1 MNYKSLKEKLSPSVA
16 RALEDLKAE
25 LVDIAFTK
33 QKGEMTVTV
42 FVYKK
47 DGLDIDLLQEASEK
61 LDPIFEAEKELKD
74 KYYLEISSPG
84 IDRPI
89 KTDDDFRRN
98 MDIKLDA
105 KLKNNE
111 KHIGILKKYDEES
124 FTLDCDGKIIEI
136 KRADVKKLTQAIE
149 F

>member
-1 MNYKSLKEKLSPSVA
+1 MNYKSLKEKLSPSLA
-16 RALEDLKAE
+16 KALEDLKAE
-25 LVDIAFTK
+25 LVDIAFTR

-61 LDPIFEAEKELKD
+61 LDPIFEAEKEFKD

>member
-16 RALEDLKAE
+16 KALEDLKAE
-25 LVDIAFTK
+25 LVDIAFTR

-47 DGLDIDLLQEASEK
+47 DGLDIDLLQKASEK

-124 FTLDCDGKIIEI
+124 FTLDCDGKNIEI

>member
-16 RALEDLKAE
+16 KALEDLKAE
-25 LVDIAFTK
+25 LVDITFTR

-47 DGLDIDLLQEASEK
+47 EGLDIDILQKASER

-84 IDRPI
+84 INRPI
-89 KTDDDFRRN
+89 ETDDDFRRN
-98 MDIKLDA
+98 MDMKLDA
-105 KLKNNE
+105 KLKNKE
-111 KHIGILKKYDEES
+111 KYIGILKKYDEES
-124 FTLDCDGKIIEI
+124 FTLDCDGELIEI

>member
-16 RALEDLKAE
+16 KALEDLKAE
-25 LVDIAFTK
+25 LVDIDFTR

>member
-16 RALEDLKAE
+16 KALEDLKAE
-25 LVDIAFTK
+25 LVDIAFTR

-42 FVYKK
+42 FVYKR

-98 MDIKLDA
+98 IDIKLDA

-124 FTLDCDGKIIEI
+124 FTLDCDGKNIEI

>member
-1 MNYKSLKEKLSPSVA
+1 MNYKSLKEKLSPKLA
-16 RALEDLKAE
+16 KALEDLKAE
-25 LVDIAFTK
+25 LVDIAFTR
-33 QKGEMTVTV
+33 QKSEMTVSV
-42 FVYKK
+42 YIYKK
-47 DGLDIDLLQEASEK
+47 EGLDIDLLQKATER
-61 LDPIFEAEKELKD
+61 LNPIFDSVEELKD

-98 MDIKLDA
+98 MDMKLDA

-111 KHIGILKKYDEES
+111 KYMGILKNYDEES
-124 FTLDCDGKIIEI
+124 FTLDCDGETIDI

>member
-16 RALEDLKAE
+16 KALEDLKTE
-25 LVDIAFTK
+25 LVDIAFTR

-98 MDIKLDA
+98 MDMKLDA

-136 KRADVKKLTQAIE
+136 KRVDVKKLTQAIE

>member
-1 MNYKSLKEKLSPSVA
+1 MNYKSLKEKLSPKLA
-16 RALEDLKAE
+16 KALEDLRAE
-25 LVDIAFTK
+25 LVDIAFTRH
-33 QKGEMTVTV
+33 KGEMTVSV
-42 FVYKK
+42 YIYKK
-47 DGLDIDLLQEASEK
+47 EGLDIDLLQKATER
-61 LDPIFEAEKELKD
+61 LNPIFDSVEELKD

-98 MDIKLDA
+98 MDMKLDA

-111 KHIGILKKYDEES
+111 KYMGILKNYDEES
-124 FTLDCDGKIIEI
+124 FTLDCDGETIDI

>member
-16 RALEDLKAE
+16 KALEDLKTE
-25 LVDIAFTK
+25 LVDIAFTR

>member
-16 RALEDLKAE
+16 KVLEDLKAE
-25 LVDIAFTK
+25 LVDIAFTR

>member
-16 RALEDLKAE
+16 KALEDLKAE
-25 LVDIAFTK
+25 LVDIAFTR

>member
-16 RALEDLKAE
+16 KALEDLKAE
-25 LVDIAFTK
+25 LVDIAFTR

-136 KRADVKKLTQAIE
+136 KRDDVKKLTQAIE

>member
-16 RALEDLKAE
+16 KALEYLKAE
-25 LVDIAFTK
+25 LVDIAFTR

>member
-16 RALEDLKAE
+16 KALEDLKAE
-25 LVDIAFTK
+25 LVDIAFTR

-98 MDIKLDA
+98 MDMKLDA

-124 FTLDCDGKIIEI
+124 FTLDCDEKIIEI

>member
-16 RALEDLKAE
+16 KALEDLKAE
-25 LVDIAFTK
+25 LVDIDFTR

-98 MDIKLDA
+98 MDMKLDA

>member
-16 RALEDLKAE
+16 KALEDLKAE
-25 LVDIAFTK
+25 LVDIAFTR

-47 DGLDIDLLQEASEK
+47 DGLDIDLLQVASEK

-98 MDIKLDA
+98 MDMKLDA

>member
-1 MNYKSLKEKLSPSVA
+1 MNYKSLKEKLSPNVA
-16 RALEDLKAE
+16 KALEDLKAE
-25 LVDIAFTK
+25 LVDIAFTR

>member
-1 MNYKSLKEKLSPSVA
+1 MCI
-16 RALEDLKAE
+16 RDR
-25 LVDIAFTK
+25 
-33 QKGEMTVTV
+33 
-42 FVYKK
+42 
-47 DGLDIDLLQEASEK
+47 
-61 LDPIFEAEKELKD
+61 
-74 KYYLEISSPG
+74 
-84 IDRPI
+84 DRPI

>member
-16 RALEDLKAE
+16 KALEDLKAE
-25 LVDIAFTK
+25 LVDIAFTR

-61 LDPIFEAEKELKD
+61 LDPIFEAEKELRD

>member
-16 RALEDLKAE
+16 KALEDLKAE
-25 LVDIAFTK
+25 LVDIAFTR

-47 DGLDIDLLQEASEK
+47 DGLDIDLLQDASEK

>member
-1 MNYKSLKEKLSPSVA
+1 MNYKSLKERLSPKLA
-16 RALEDLKAE
+16 KALEDLKAE
-25 LVDIAFTK
+25 LVDIGFTRH
-33 QKGEMTVTV
+33 KGKMTVSV
-42 FVYKK
+42 YIYKK
-47 DGLDIDLLQEASEK
+47 EGLDIDLLQKATER
-61 LDPIFEAEKELKD
+61 LNPIFDSVEELKD

-98 MDIKLDA
+98 MDMKLDA

-111 KHIGILKKYDEES
+111 KYMGILKNYDEES
-124 FTLDCDGKIIEI
+124 FTLDCDGETIDI

>member
-1 MNYKSLKEKLSPSVA
+1 MNYKSLKEKLSPKLAKV
-16 RALEDLKAE
+16 LEDLKAE
-25 LVDIAFTK
+25 LVDIAFTR
-33 QKGEMTVTV
+33 QEGEMTVTV

>member
-16 RALEDLKAE
+16 KALEDLKAE
-25 LVDIAFTK
+25 LVDIVFTR

-98 MDIKLDA
+98 MDMKLDA

>member
-1 MNYKSLKEKLSPSVA
+1 MNYKSLKEKLSPKLA
-16 RALEDLKAE
+16 KALEDLKAE
-25 LVDIAFTK
+25 LVDIGFIRH
-33 QKGEMTVTV
+33 KGEMTVSV
-42 FVYKK
+42 YIYKK
-47 DGLDIDLLQEASEK
+47 EGLDIDLLQKATER
-61 LDPIFEAEKELKD
+61 LNPIFDSVEELKD

-98 MDIKLDA
+98 MDMKLDA

-111 KHIGILKKYDEES
+111 KYMGILKNYDEES
-124 FTLDCDGKIIEI
+124 FTLDCDGKTIDI

>member
-16 RALEDLKAE
+16 KALEDLKAE
-25 LVDIAFTK
+25 LVDIAFTR

-61 LDPIFEAEKELKD
+61 LDPIFEAEKELKN

-105 KLKNNE
+105 ILKNNE

>member
-16 RALEDLKAE
+16 KALEDLKAE
-25 LVDIAFTK
+25 LVDIAFTR

-61 LDPIFEAEKELKD
+61 LDPFFEAEKELKD

-98 MDIKLDA
+98 MDMKLDA

>member
-16 RALEDLKAE
+16 KALEDLKAE
-25 LVDIAFTK
+25 LVDIAFTR

-124 FTLDCDGKIIEI
+124 FTLDCDVKIIEI

>member
-16 RALEDLKAE
+16 KVLEDLKAE
-25 LVDIAFTK
+25 LVDIAFTR

-47 DGLDIDLLQEASEK
+47 DDLDIDLLQEASEK

-98 MDIKLDA
+98 MDMKLDA

>member
-16 RALEDLKAE
+16 KALEDLKAE
-25 LVDIAFTK
+25 LVDIAFTR

-47 DGLDIDLLQEASEK
+47 DGLDIDLLQEALEK

>member
-1 MNYKSLKEKLSPSVA
+1 MNYKSLKEKLSPNVA
-16 RALEDLKAE
+16 KALEDLKAE
-25 LVDIAFTK
+25 LVDIAFTR

-98 MDIKLDA
+98 MDIKLYA

>member
-1 MNYKSLKEKLSPSVA
+1 MNYKSLKEKLSPKLA
-16 RALEDLKAE
+16 KALEDLKAE
-25 LVDIAFTK
+25 LVDIAFTR
-33 QKGEMTVTV
+33 QKGEMMVSV
-42 FVYKK
+42 YIYKK
-47 DGLDIDLLQEASEK
+47 EGLDIDLLQKATER
-61 LDPIFEAEKELKD
+61 LNPIFDSVEELKD

-98 MDIKLDA
+98 MDMKLDA

-111 KHIGILKKYDEES
+111 KYIGILKNYDDES
-124 FTLDCDGKIIEI
+124 FTLDCDGETIDI

>member
-16 RALEDLKAE
+16 KALEELKAE
-25 LVDIAFTK
+25 LVDITFTR

-47 DGLDIDLLQEASEK
+47 EGLDIDLLQKASEK

-89 KTDDDFRRN
+89 ETDDDFRRN
-98 MDIKLDA
+98 MDMKLDA
-105 KLKNNE
+105 KLKNKE
-111 KHIGILKKYDEES
+111 KYIGILKKYDEES
-124 FTLDCDGKIIEI
+124 FTLDCDGELIEI

>member
-16 RALEDLKAE
+16 KALEDLKAE
-25 LVDIAFTK
+25 LVDIAFTR

-98 MDIKLDA
+98 MDMKLDA

-136 KRADVKKLTQAIE
+136 KRADVKKFTQAIE